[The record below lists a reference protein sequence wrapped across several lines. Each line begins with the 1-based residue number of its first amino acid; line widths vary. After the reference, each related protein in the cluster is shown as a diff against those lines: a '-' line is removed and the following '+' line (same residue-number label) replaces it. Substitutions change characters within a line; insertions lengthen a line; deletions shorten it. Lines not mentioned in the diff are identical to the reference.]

1 MSVASKLAVRTPFYY
16 GWMILFTAGMSTFVR
31 NAAGSLTLAIFVY
44 PMTQDLGWSRTLIA
58 GAASVGGLVASGVS
72 PVVGW
77 LLDKYGERW
86 VLSISILTLGLSTIS
101 LAWAT
106 VPIAF
111 YLAYGLGRVIFSSPV
126 QIGCSVIVSRWFI
139 RLRGRATGL
148 LFLSHAAG
156 MTLFPLIASFFISLQ
171 GWRTAWIYLGLLV
184 WVVALAP
191 AFLLLVQRPED
202 IGLRP
207 DGDEVAGEDSASGQA
222 KPQEDP
228 EWTLREAMR
237 APALWLLAVSAGLL
251 FLVQAGTNIHVGAY
265 VRDQGLAASIAAS
278 AIICNAIFTGL
289 GSLAWGWGAEKA
301 PVRYVFAAVAL
312 VMAITIALLVTA
324 NTTAEILIYSSCFGF
339 GIGGILVVPPVAFA
353 DYFGRSSLGAIRGV
367 TEPFTSLGQA
377 IGAVVSGAVFDVT
390 GSYHLAFMIFAVL
403 SGLTIILLLLARP
416 PRHELTSAGPG

>member
-1 MSVASKLAVRTPFYY
+1 MSVASKLATRTPFYY

-139 RLRGRATGL
+139 RLRGRATGI

-171 GWRTAWIYLGLLV
+171 GWRTAWIYLGLMV

-191 AFLLLVQRPED
+191 ASLLLVQRPED

-207 DGDEVAGEDSASGQA
+207 DGDEAADEEAAGSAQT
-222 KPQEDP
+222 KPQEEP

-237 APALWLLAVSAGLL
+237 TPALWLLAVSAGLL
-251 FLVQAGTNIHVGAY
+251 FVVQAGTNIHVGAY
-265 VRDQGLAASIAAS
+265 VRDQGLAAAIAAS
-278 AIICNAIFTGL
+278 AIICNAIFTGV
-289 GSLAWGWGAEKA
+289 GSLAWGWIAEKA
-301 PVRYVFAAVAL
+301 PVRYVFAVVAL

-324 NTTAEILIYSSCFGF
+324 NTASEILIYSSCFGF

-403 SGLTIILLLLARP
+403 EWLDHHSVI
-416 PRHELTSAGPG
+416 AGQTAKA